1 MSKRRSNAKL
11 SVERH
16 DRIKWWFT
24 NGGLDHKIYVEKA
37 SGRAKGD
44 GKELPPVTS
53 IRASSTKQEML
64 KVKFDDYHTLCAS
77 ICSKLKFIYYVV

>member
-16 DRIKWWFT
+16 DRIKWWFIKID
-24 NGGLDHKIYVEKA
+24 NKIYVEKA
-37 SGRAKGD
+37 SGRAKSD
-44 GKELPPVTS
+44 GKELPPVTL

-77 ICSKLKFIYYVV
+77 M

>member
-16 DRIKWWFT
+16 DRIKWWFIKI
-24 NGGLDHKIYVEKA
+24 DHKIYVEKA
-37 SGRAKGD
+37 SGRAKSD

-64 KVKFDDYHTLCAS
+64 KVKFDNYHTLCAS
-77 ICSKLKFIYYVV
+77 M